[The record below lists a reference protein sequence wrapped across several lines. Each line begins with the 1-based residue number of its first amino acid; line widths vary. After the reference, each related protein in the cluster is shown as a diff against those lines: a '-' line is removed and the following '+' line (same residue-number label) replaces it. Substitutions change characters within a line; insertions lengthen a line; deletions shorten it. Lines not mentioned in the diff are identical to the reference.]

1 MLTITIGLKG
11 AQTETHC
18 SMTSGIAACEKLDRD
33 SKKCLMFKQPLK
45 YDSNTHSCK
54 RCNQCQKAEVKDA

>member
-18 SMTSGIAACEKLDRD
+18 SMTSSIAACEKLGRD
-33 SKKCLMFKQPLK
+33 SEKCLMFNQKLK
-45 YDSNTHSCK
+45 YDSNTHSYKRCDPCK
-54 RCNQCQKAEVKDA
+54 RAEVENA

>member
-1 MLTITIGLKG
+1 MLKITIGLKG

-33 SKKCLMFKQPLK
+33 SEKCLMFKQKLK
-45 YDSNTHSCK
+45 YDFNTHSCK
-54 RCNQCQKAEVKDA
+54 RCDSCKRAEVEDI